1 MRAHSR
7 LLIICLVLIALAAS
21 SALGGQPSGPM
32 RVGGPGSGV
41 AGPPPGGAP
50 SQAAAAPRGPEARR
64 EAEPLRVAIM
74 PAQPSRLGEELV
86 GAWMVS
92 SGNPAVVSSCQ
103 GLPALE
109 EGMKAGRFDVVLG
122 ACPGSTKQLM
132 ERGLVIPESNTILY
146 YYRLAMFLPPADPL
160 GIMSAQDLD
169 RPGLRVGLC
178 TSHASGPLVEKL
190 KAKAAASGPSLD
202 ALLDRLEAG
211 QLDAVVGMDS
221 LGRLRPE
228 LVTIRLPRSV
238 AGDDAAVAG
247 HGFAVRGTKR
257 LADAEALLEFCN
269 KSNQARDVKLARAI
283 MTSDGSRA
291 EGYQTG
297 AGVRMM
303 PAYLSVAKQVAED
316 YAKGAKNCLDLGC
329 GPGQL
334 TVEVAKATGLEVTG
348 LDYEPEAIDLAQQ
361 YTKEQGMVSKMHW
374 VAADV
379 HALPFADNSFDVIM
393 SRGSIF
399 FWRDQALALREI
411 MRVLKP
417 GGWAFLG
424 GGGGRFLSQEE
435 AQRAGP
441 PRSESAARTHNF
453 PHALDNIPALMA
465 RAGIADYRHI
475 TEGGSWIEFRKPA
488 APAKAG

>member
-1 MRAHSR
+1 MRR
-7 LLIICLVLIALAAS
+7 RPGLLIMLIICPLLIALAAG
-21 SALGGQPSGPM
+21 SALGGRPGGPM
-32 RVGGPGSGV
+32 RAGAPGGGV
-41 AGPPPGGAP
+41 PGPPPGGAP
-50 SQAAAAPRGPEARR
+50 SQAAEERR

-74 PAQPSRLGEELV
+74 PAQPARLSEDLV

-92 SGNPAVVSSCQ
+92 SSNAAVVSSCQ

-122 ACPGSTKQLM
+122 ACPDSTKALT
-132 ERGLVIPESNTILY
+132 ERGLIIPESDTVLY

-160 GIMSAQDLD
+160 GIMSAEDLD
-169 RPGLRVGLC
+169 RPGLRIGLC

-190 KAKAAASGPSLD
+190 RAKAVASEASMD
-202 ALLDRLEAG
+202 SLLDRLEAG
-211 QLDAVVGMDS
+211 QLDAVIGMDS

-228 LVTIRLPRSV
+228 LVTIRVPRSV

-247 HGFAVRGTKR
+247 HGFAVRGTKQ
-257 LADAEALLEFCN
+257 LADAEALLQFCD
-269 KSNQARDVKLARAI
+269 KSEQARGAKLARAI

-291 EGYQTG
+291 EGYKEG

-316 YAKGAKNCLDLGC
+316 YAKGASNCLDLGC

-348 LDYEPEAIDLAQQ
+348 LDYEPEVIDLAVQ
-361 YTKEQGMVSKMHW
+361 YAKECGLASRMHW

-435 AQRAGP
+435 AQKVGP
-441 PRSESAARTHNF
+441 PRSERTARTHNF
-453 PHALDNIPALMA
+453 PHALDDVPALMA
-465 RAGIADYRHI
+465 RAGIPDYRHI

-488 APAKAG
+488 VPAKAG

>member
-1 MRAHSR
+1 MRTHSR
-7 LLIICLVLIALAAS
+7 LLVVCLALIALAAG
-21 SALGGQPSGPM
+21 SALGGRPGGPM
-32 RVGGPGSGV
+32 QGGGPGGGV
-41 AGPPPGGAP
+41 AGPPPGSAP
-50 SQAAAAPRGPEARR
+50 SQAAAAAQAPEVRR
-64 EAEPLRVAIM
+64 EVEPLRVAIM
-74 PAQPSRLGEELV
+74 PAQPARLSEDLV
-86 GAWMVS
+86 GAWIVS
-92 SGNPAVVSSCQ
+92 SSSPAVVSSCQ

-122 ACPGSTKQLM
+122 ACPDSTKALT
-132 ERGLVIPESNTILY
+132 ERGLVIPESDTVLY

-160 GIMSAQDLD
+160 GIMSAEDLD
-169 RPGLRVGLC
+169 RPGLRIGLC
-178 TSHASGPLVEKL
+178 TDRASGPLVEKL
-190 KAKAAASGPSLD
+190 KARAAATDRSLD
-202 ALLDRLEAG
+202 LLLDRLETG
-211 QLDAVVGMDS
+211 QLDAVVGLDS

-228 LVTIRLPRSV
+228 LVTIRVPRSV
-238 AGDDAAVAG
+238 AGDDAAQAG

-257 LADAEALLEFCN
+257 LADAETLLQFCA
-269 KSNQARDVKLARAI
+269 KSDQARDMKLARAI
-283 MTSDGSRA
+283 MTSDGSGA
-291 EGYQTG
+291 EGYKTG

-348 LDYEPEAIDLAQQ
+348 LDYEPEMIHLATQ
-361 YTKEQGMVSKMHW
+361 YAKECGLASRMHW

-379 HALPFADNSFDVIM
+379 HALPFADNTFDVIM

-435 AQRAGP
+435 AQRVGP
-441 PRSESAARTHNF
+441 PRSASAARTHDF
-453 PHALDNIPALMA
+453 PHALDNVPALMA
-465 RAGIADYRHI
+465 RAGISDYRHI